1 MAKNPKIP
9 ENRFNRR
16 RPFGRGFTL
25 VEMIVSVA
33 LFGIVMLVAVGALL
47 SVVAANRQSQA
58 IKTVINNLN
67 FALES
72 MSRNIRTGS
81 NYRCPSGSTC
91 VVGEPVSAVLFADS
105 NGVDVTYRLNNK
117 TIEQSYGAGFLPITA
132 SPSIVVNRLNFYIYG
147 NGVGGDRSYPRV
159 LVSVGGLANVG
170 KSQSNF
176 DIETIISQRSSN

>member
-72 MSRNIRTGS
+72 MSRNILTGS
-81 NYRCPSGSTC
+81 NYRCPSGST
-91 VVGEPVSAVLFADS
+91 
-105 NGVDVTYRLNNK
+105 
-117 TIEQSYGAGFLPITA
+117 
-132 SPSIVVNRLNFYIYG
+132 
-147 NGVGGDRSYPRV
+147 
-159 LVSVGGLANVG
+159 
-170 KSQSNF
+170 
-176 DIETIISQRSSN
+176 